1 MDFMAFSLIGV
12 GVCSF
17 AFHATMRQIPQYSD
31 DLSMLLLAGA
41 LLHPVYAANGTP
53 AVRRL
58 IAVTLIAIIG
68 SVAVIYVRDG
78 NLLIHTFAFIALITF
93 LWPRTLWLVYHTG
106 SSKEERRRMMGHFT
120 WAAVSIIVGF
130 ALWNVD
136 LEYCF
141 DLRAAREWL
150 GTPLA
155 WVLELHGWWHI
166 LTALAASHFIRL
178 IRMVTDVKTH
188 KG

>member
-1 MDFMAFSLIGV
+1 MSFSLIGV
-12 GVCSF
+12 GICSF

-41 LLHPVYAANGTP
+41 LLHPVYAANQTL
-53 AVRRL
+53 AIRRL
-58 IAVTLIAIIG
+58 IAVALVVIIG
-68 SVAVIYVRDG
+68 SISAIYVRDG
-78 NLLIHTFAFIALITF
+78 NLLIHTISFVVLITF
-93 LWPRTLWLVYHTG
+93 VWPRTLWLVYSTER
-106 SSKEERRRMMGHFT
+106 SEEEKKRMMGHFK
-120 WAAVSIIVGF
+120 WAAGAIVVGYT
-130 ALWNVD
+130 LWNID

-150 GTPLA
+150 GAPLA

-166 LTALAASHFIRL
+166 FTALAASHFIRL
-178 IRMVTDVKTH
+178 IRMVTEEKAH